1 MPWYRLKSGA
11 PYFSATPRTDLG
23 PEIPEPGSEPVDL
36 EPATE
41 DEKPKKG
48 SKKK

>member
-1 MPWYRLKSGA
+1 MPWYRLSSGT

-23 PEIPEPGSEPVDL
+23 PEVPAPGSEP
-36 EPATE
+36 EAAPPEQKATPQKE
-41 DEKPKKG
+41 